1 MKKILLVLSCIIS
14 STAVFSKN
22 NEDSIVTN
30 FLEDGTAWVTAY
42 IAHDFM
48 RDDYYK
54 FSNYAII
61 DYYYIDGDTII
72 NGEKYKNVSCT
83 VLKLKDRDDED
94 YLKRFTIFRH
104 YNIATI
110 SQDTLGVLSYHFF
123 TTDGILQEN
132 LLLYDFNK
140 EFKIGNTIKY
150 CKQKFHPWGFP
161 LDTIEYADTIT
172 SIDTMLIGNRYNV
185 VVANDK
191 YIYGLGHKDNPLCW
205 VWSEKTTTSGG
216 ELLQDIPPRFLCLY
230 YKGEIILQN
239 EELVRKFCNNL
250 GIDVNKIILP
260 SINAIRNN
268 AFFDLQGRK
277 VKNPTKGLYIK
288 DGKKV
293 VVK

>member
-1 MKKILLVLSCIIS
+1 MKKIFFLIFGIIFSIPTLSKS
-14 STAVFSKN
+14 N
-22 NEDSIVTN
+22 NDSIITN
-30 FLEDGTAWVTAY
+30 FLEDGTAWVTAI
-42 IAHDFM
+42 IAHGFM

-54 FSNYAII
+54 FSNYATIQ
-61 DYYYIDGDTII
+61 YEYIDGDTII
-72 NGEKYKNVSCT
+72 NGEKYKKTSIN
-83 VLKLKDRDDED
+83 VLKLHDRDDED
-94 YLKRFTIFRH
+94 YTKRFTIFRH
-104 YNIATI
+104 NNIGNIA
-110 SQDTLGVLSYHFF
+110 QDTLGVLNYLYSS
-123 TTDGILQEN
+123 DGIIQN
-132 LLLYDFNK
+132 ILLYDFNK

-150 CKQKFHPWGFP
+150 CKQEYTYWGVP

-191 YIYGLGHKDNPLCW
+191 YIYGLGHKDYPLCW
-205 VWSEKTTTSGG
+205 AWSERTTTSSGD
-216 ELLQDIPPRFLCLY
+216 LLQDIPQRFLCLY

-239 EELVRKFCNNL
+239 DDLVRKFCNNL

-268 AFFDLQGRK
+268 VFFDLQGRK

-293 VVK
+293 LVK